1 MARDFRKGPAAALAL
16 AGALA
21 ALAALSAGGC
31 GAAAPADSGPP
42 VFPADALTVASSTSG
57 SLSVELRTD
66 PQPPVRGAIRGQLF
80 IADATGAGV
89 DGLDVSV
96 LPWMPAHGHGTS
108 VATSVTAQGGGLY
121 LVDQLYLYMAGTWE
135 LRTTISGAMTD
146 AAVPAVEVP

>member
-1 MARDFRKGPAAALAL
+1 MASDFRRGPAAALAAAL
-16 AGALA
+16 LALA
-21 ALAALSAGGC
+21 AAGC
-31 GAAAPADSGPP
+31 GAPPPADPGPA

-57 SLSVELRTD
+57 SLHVEVRTD

-80 IADATGAGV
+80 IVSDSTGAGV

-108 VATSVTAQGGGLY
+108 VSPDVTAQGGGLY

-135 LRTTISGAMTD
+135 LRTTISGALDD
-146 AAVPAVEVP
+146 AAVPALEVP

>member
-1 MARDFRKGPAAALAL
+1 MARDLRKGPAAALA
-16 AGALA
+16 A
-21 ALAALSAGGC
+21 ALAALSAVGC
-31 GAAAPADSGPP
+31 GAAAPEDSGPP

-57 SLSVELRTD
+57 SLRVEVRTD

-89 DGLDVSV
+89 DGLDVTV

-108 VATSVTAQGGGLY
+108 VSPGVTAQGGGLY

-135 LRTTISGAMTD
+135 LRTTISGALDD
-146 AAVPAVEVP
+146 AAVPALEVP

>member
-1 MARDFRKGPAAALAL
+1 MASDFRRGPAAALAVALL
-16 AGALA
+16 ALGAA
-21 ALAALSAGGC
+21 GC
-31 GAAAPADSGPP
+31 GAPPPADAGPP

-57 SLSVELRTD
+57 SLHVEVRTD

-80 IADATGAGV
+80 IVSDSTGAGV

-108 VATSVTAQGGGLY
+108 VSPGVTAQGGGLY

-135 LRTTISGAMTD
+135 LRTTISGALDD
-146 AAVPAVEVP
+146 AAVPALEVP